1 MKWKLRDTL
10 GIYNVSDQDGKSYH
24 GNLMRPCWYKP
35 MDTSGIDKA
44 LDQRECYHVLSNY
57 LFGQKL
63 WNTFDIEKVSGQG
76 ECFHAF

>member
-1 MKWKLRDTL
+1 
-10 GIYNVSDQDGKSYH
+10 
-24 GNLMRPCWYKP
+24 

-63 WNTFDIEKVSGQG
+63 WNTFDIEKVSDQDDS
-76 ECFHAF
+76 FHG